1 MEKRPVL
8 TDDAI
13 LTKKI
18 DRRDLMRAASAAALT
33 TGGLVLQSASPA
45 SAAHTN
51 DPDVRDAHQRITI
64 TSTTTKTITTTDTVE
79 ATEKTNKDKDVPTP
93 QEDQVGN

>member
-13 LTKKI
+13 MTKKI
-18 DRRDLMRAASAAALT
+18 DRRDLMRVASAVALT
-33 TGGLVLQSASPA
+33 TSGLVLQSPSPA
-45 SAAHTN
+45 SASHTN

-64 TSTTTKTITTTDTVE
+64 TSTTTKIITTTDTTE
-79 ATEKTNKDKDVPTP
+79 ATEKTNKDKDVPKK
-93 QEDQVGN
+93 EDDEVSN